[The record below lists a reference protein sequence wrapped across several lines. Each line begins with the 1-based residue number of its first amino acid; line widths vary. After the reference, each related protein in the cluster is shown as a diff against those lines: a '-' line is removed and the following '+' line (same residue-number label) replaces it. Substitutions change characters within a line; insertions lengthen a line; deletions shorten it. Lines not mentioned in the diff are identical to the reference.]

1 MQEDIVM
8 DVLVT
13 YQRDQKK
20 DKQYS
25 LIKTNLKK
33 GKKTDEV
40 FIEVKYNT
48 LLCCDATAIDD
59 TYEGE

>member
-1 MQEDIVM
+1 
-8 DVLVT
+8 
-13 YQRDQKK
+13 
-20 DKQYS
+20 